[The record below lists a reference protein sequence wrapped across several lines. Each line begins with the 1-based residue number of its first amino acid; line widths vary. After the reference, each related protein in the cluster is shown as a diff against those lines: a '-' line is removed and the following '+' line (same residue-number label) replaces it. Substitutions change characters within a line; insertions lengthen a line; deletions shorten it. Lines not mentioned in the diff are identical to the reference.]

1 MLKKD
6 KISLKINRLRVIV
19 KYEANYNLLSKL
31 YWKKLTAQYAEIKGT
46 LGKG

>member
-19 KYEANYNLLSKL
+19 KYEANYNLPKL